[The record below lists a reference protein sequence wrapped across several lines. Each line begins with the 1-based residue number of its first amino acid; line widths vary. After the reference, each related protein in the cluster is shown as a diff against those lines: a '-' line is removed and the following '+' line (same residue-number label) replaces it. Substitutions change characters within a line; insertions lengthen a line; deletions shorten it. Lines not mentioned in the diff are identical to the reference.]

1 MFAPAPKVKGASSSN
16 VVNEETL
23 TCWCVCVCVCVCVSS
38 PLDTDLFSFVEEG
51 KKSIINDGV
60 GALLRH

>member
-1 MFAPAPKVKGASSSN
+1 ML
-16 VVNEETL
+16 L
-23 TCWCVCVCVCVCVSS
+23 TRKLLDAGVCVCVCVCVSS

>member
-1 MFAPAPKVKGASSSN
+1 ML
-16 VVNEETL
+16 L
-23 TCWCVCVCVCVCVSS
+23 TRKLLDAGVCVCVCVCVCVSS